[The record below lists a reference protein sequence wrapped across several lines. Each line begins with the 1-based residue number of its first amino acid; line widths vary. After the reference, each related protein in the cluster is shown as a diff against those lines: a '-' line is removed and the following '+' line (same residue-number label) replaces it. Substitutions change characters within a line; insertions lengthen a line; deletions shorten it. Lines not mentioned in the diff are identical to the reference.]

1 MRKLTDSDLNRLES
15 FLLEAGHDETMLLS
29 ELDGFLAGVVISP
42 DLVPPSRWWP
52 VIWGEG
58 GPVFETEGEINEIL
72 GLIMARYNQIARAL
86 SGRGTYA
93 PILEEDSDGT
103 WLWELWA
110 SGFGKA
116 FALAPGG
123 WRLYEQCRDEDVS
136 SAFHVLVALALM
148 QSGGERPSEALIREL
163 EAHADA
169 FIADCVQRLNA
180 HRLAA
185 HGQGM
190 PQRSQ
195 PVPSVGRN
203 DPCPCGS
210 GKKFKK
216 CCLN

>member
-1 MRKLTDSDLNRLES
+1 MRKLTDSDLERLES

-42 DLVPPSRWWP
+42 DLVPPSQWWP

-86 SGRGTYA
+86 SDRGAYA

-123 WRLYEQCRDEDVS
+123 WCLYEQCRDEDVS

-148 QSGGERPSEALIREL
+148 QSGEERPSETLSREL

-169 FIADCVQRLNA
+169 FIADCVQCLNA
-180 HRLAA
+180 HRLAT
-185 HGQGM
+185 HGAPG
-190 PQRSQ
+190 RSQ